1 MQNKNRTS
9 NKNTEYQRII
19 RSPYWQELITDCY
32 EDYLEELDADW
43 QPSNIQVLSKS
54 DWLKTDDAKS
64 FILQVYHRRINKMA
78 IKCANEYLGAK

>member
-9 NKNTEYQRII
+9 TKNAEYQRII

-64 FILQVYHRRINKMA
+64 FILEIYNRRINKMA
-78 IKCANEYLGAK
+78 IECAKEYLGAN

>member
-9 NKNTEYQRII
+9 TKNSEYQRII
-19 RSPYWQELITDCY
+19 LSPYWQELITDCY

-43 QPSNIQVLSKS
+43 QPSNIQALSKS

-64 FILQVYHRRINKMA
+64 FVLEIYNRRINRMA
-78 IKCANEYLGAK
+78 IKCAKEYLGAS

>member
-9 NKNTEYQRII
+9 NKNDEYQRII

-32 EDYLEELDADW
+32 EDYLEGLDADW

-78 IKCANEYLGAK
+78 IKCANEYLGAN

>member
-9 NKNTEYQRII
+9 NKNAEYQRII
-19 RSPYWQELITDCY
+19 RSPYGQELITDCY

-54 DWLKTDDAKS
+54 DWLKLVGS
-64 FILQVYHRRINKMA
+64 PIIRIDSA
-78 IKCANEYLGAK
+78 